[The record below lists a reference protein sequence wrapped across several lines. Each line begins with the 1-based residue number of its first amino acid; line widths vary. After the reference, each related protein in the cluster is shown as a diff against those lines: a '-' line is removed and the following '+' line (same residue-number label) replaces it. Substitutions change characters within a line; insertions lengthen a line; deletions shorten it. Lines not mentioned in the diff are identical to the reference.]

1 MAEVISSIQ
10 NPRVKNL
17 VRLREGNHRRRQG
30 RFLIEGFRE
39 IQRAIRCDWPVETL
53 FFCDDLFKHAES
65 FDLVQDAEQA
75 GIEVVQMSENA
86 FAKSAYRQGPD
97 GLLAVAVQKLR
108 TLEEL
113 ELSATPL
120 IVVLEAIE
128 KPGNLG
134 AIFRTANAAGAE
146 ALILTETVTDPFNP
160 NTVRSAQGA
169 FFDLPFACSDNA
181 SVLNFLEKHK
191 VVPVVTSPSADKLLW
206 DTDMKGPTA
215 IVLGSEDDGLSSDW
229 LDNFTQCKLPM
240 QGITDSLNVASTAAI
255 ALFEANR
262 QRLY

>member
-17 VRLREGNHRRRQG
+17 VRLRDGNHRRRQS

-39 IQRAIRCDWPVETL
+39 IQRAIRCKWPMETL
-53 FFCDDLFKHAES
+53 FFCEELFKHGDS
-65 FDLVQDAEQA
+65 FDLVQDAEEN
-75 GIEVVQMSENA
+75 GIELVQMSASA

-97 GLLAVAVQKLR
+97 GLLAVAIQSQRQLDELKLS
-108 TLEEL
+108 EN
-113 ELSATPL
+113 PL
-120 IVVLEAIE
+120 LVILEAIE

-181 SVLNFLEKHK
+181 TVMEFLRNNRIQ
-191 VVPVVTSPSADKLLW
+191 PVATSPAAEKLLW
-206 DTDMKGPTA
+206 EVDLTGPTA
-215 IVLGSEDDGLSSDW
+215 LVLGSEESGLSADW
-229 LDNFTQCKLPM
+229 LETPRACKLPM
-240 QGITDSLNVASTAAI
+240 QGVTDSLNVASTAAI
-255 ALFEANR
+255 ALFEARR
-262 QRLY
+262 QRH